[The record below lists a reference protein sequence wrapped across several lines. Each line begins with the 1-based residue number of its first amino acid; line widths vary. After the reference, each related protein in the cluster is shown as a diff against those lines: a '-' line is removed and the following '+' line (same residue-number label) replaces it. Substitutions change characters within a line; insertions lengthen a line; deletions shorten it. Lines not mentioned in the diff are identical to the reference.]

1 MCRSYKIKRNEF
13 RLANKGEKERNEDEK
28 HSYPSISGAN
38 GRRKK
43 KTSHKIGR

>member
-28 HSYPSISGAN
+28 LPVDQW
-38 GRRKK
+38 REWKEKK